1 MDIAEL
7 LVVLKKINSGNG
19 SPVDD
24 KMLER
29 IIALVVKNPL
39 EDDRARCQDQIS
51 EIIAQY
57 VGVEKGDH

>member
-7 LVVLKKINSGNG
+7 LVVLKKINRETGT
-19 SPVDD
+19 PVDD

-39 EDDRARCQDQIS
+39 EEDRARCQDQIS

-57 VGVEKGDH
+57 VEVEKSDH